1 MSKKNT
7 SKVSQTDFRRVRAMK
22 DKDIDLSEVPEVTS
36 EQLAGARVRFDLK
49 DVPEGKTRVTIYLDN
64 AVVHFFKM
72 RAGIRGYQTLINET
86 LARFIQQR
94 DLEDIVRR
102 VVREE
107 LSDSKRE
114 SA

>member
-1 MSKKNT
+1 
-7 SKVSQTDFRRVRAMK
+7 MK

-36 EQLAGARVRFDLK
+36 EQPAGARVRFDLK

-72 RAGIRGYQTLINET
+72 MAGTRGYQTLINET

-94 DLEDIVRR
+94 DLEDMIRR

>member
-1 MSKKNT
+1 M
-7 SKVSQTDFRRVRAMK
+7 R
-22 DKDIDLSEVPEVTS
+22 DKDIDLSEVPELTS
-36 EQLAGARVRFDLK
+36 EQLAGAQLRFDLE

-72 RAGIRGYQTLINET
+72 RAGTRGYQTLINET
-86 LARFIQQR
+86 LARSIQQR
-94 DLEDIVRR
+94 ELEDIVRR

>member
-1 MSKKNT
+1 
-7 SKVSQTDFRRVRAMK
+7 MK
-22 DKDIDLSEVPEVTS
+22 DKDIDLSEVPEVTP
-36 EQLAGARVRFDLK
+36 EKLDGARVRFDLR

-72 RAGIRGYQTLINET
+72 KAGARGYQTLINET
-86 LARFIQQR
+86 LARFIQER
-94 DLEDIVRR
+94 DLEDMIRR

>member
-1 MSKKNT
+1 MRKKST
-7 SKVSQTDFRRVRAMK
+7 SKVSRTDFRRVRTMK
-22 DKDIDLSEVPEVTS
+22 DQDIDLSEVPEITS
-36 EQLAGARVRFDLK
+36 EQLAGAQVRFDLE

-64 AVVHFFKM
+64 TVVRFFKM
-72 RAGIRGYQTLINET
+72 RAGTRGYQTLINET
-86 LARFIQQR
+86 LARSIQQR
-94 DLEDIVRR
+94 ELEDIVRR

>member
-1 MSKKNT
+1 MN
-7 SKVSQTDFRRVRAMK
+7 
-22 DKDIDLSEVPEVTS
+22 DKDIDLSEVPEVTP
-36 EQLAGARVRFDLK
+36 EQLAGARVRSDLK

-64 AVVHFFKM
+64 TVVHFFKM
-72 RAGIRGYQTLINET
+72 KAGSRGYQTLINET
-86 LARFIQQR
+86 LARFIRER
-94 DLEDIVRR
+94 DLEDMIRR

>member
-1 MSKKNT
+1 
-7 SKVSQTDFRRVRAMK
+7 MK
-22 DKDIDLSEVPEVTS
+22 DKDIDLSEVPEVAS
-36 EQLAGARVRFDLK
+36 EEFAGARVRFDLR

-64 AVVHFFKM
+64 TVVHFFKM
-72 RAGIRGYQTLINET
+72 RAGSRGYQTLINET
-86 LARFIQQR
+86 LAKFIHER
-94 DLEDIVRR
+94 DLEDMIRR